1 MGGLNFDRLYHKIKV
16 IIVKLQL
23 HDAIYQLI
31 LLKLVDLYLIA
42 FKFVQ

>member
-1 MGGLNFDRLYHKIKV
+1 MGGLNFDRLYHKIIV
-16 IIVKLQL
+16 IVKLQL